1 LQFADQMGLV
11 VVGVDASDAA
21 LELAEG
27 LKTGA
32 RVFDARKTGAEEV
45 LAAIGEVEGKG
56 EGMKSKGE
64 AGLDAVFI
72 LPENQAGFDYGMKL
86 LRNHGL
92 CVVLS
97 FPDSGFHVSAKDLV
111 FRDIKVIGSL
121 VGKNWMLKEMVAFAA
136 EHGVRAVTKTFPL
149 RELNE
154 LVEEYKKMKGGK
166 LVVDMTL

>member
-1 LQFADQMGLV
+1 MSLLGTDLG
-11 VVGVDASDAA
+11 S
-21 LELAEG
+21 
-27 LKTGA
+27 
-32 RVFDARKTGAEEV
+32 RC
-45 LAAIGEVEGKG
+45 
-56 EGMKSKGE
+56 E

-72 LPENQAGFDYGMKL
+72 LPENQAGFEFGMKL

-97 FPDSGFHVSAKDLV
+97 FPDNGFHVSAKDLV
-111 FRDIKVIGSL
+111 FRDIKIIGSL

-136 EHGVRAVTKTFPL
+136 EHDVKAVKNTFPL

>member
-1 LQFADQMGLV
+1 
-11 VVGVDASDAA
+11 
-21 LELAEG
+21 
-27 LKTGA
+27 
-32 RVFDARKTGAEEV
+32 
-45 LAAIGEVEGKG
+45 
-56 EGMKSKGE
+56 
-64 AGLDAVFI
+64 LDAVFI
-72 LPENQAGFDYGMKL
+72 LPENQAGFEFGMKL

-97 FPDSGFHVSAKDLV
+97 FPDNGFHVSAKDLV
-111 FRDIKVIGSL
+111 FRDIKIIGSL

-136 EHGVRAVTKTFPL
+136 EHDVKAVKNTFPL